1 MPGAVTSLSIAMLD
15 AARVR
20 EVLPMAACIDAMVVA
35 MRGTSDGSIAM
46 PLRTVLPL
54 ADGSGSF
61 LVMPGA
67 VPPRIYGAKLVGL
80 HPGNP
85 AQRRP
90 AVQGF
95 VMLFDHASGAPLAL
109 LDGGEITA
117 LRTAAAS
124 GLATRELARPDAV
137 TLGLLGCGVQ
147 AAAHLEAVRCVR
159 DIREVRVWGRN
170 PASAREFAS
179 RHRAAAS
186 GTRIVA
192 VTAEEAAACDI
203 VCVVTGAQEPVIH
216 GAWLTPGA
224 HVNLVGAYTA
234 TTREADSA
242 LIANARVYVDSRD
255 SAASEAGDLLIPLR
269 EGAIGAGHVVG
280 ELGDVLLGRVPGRGS
295 DREITVYKSLGLVAQ
310 DLVAA
315 ERALQRHRELGG
327 A

>member
-1 MPGAVTSLSIAMLD
+1 
-15 AARVR
+15 
-20 EVLPMAACIDAMVVA
+20 
-35 MRGTSDGSIAM
+35 
-46 PLRTVLPL
+46 
-54 ADGSGSF
+54 
-61 LVMPGA
+61 MPGA

-95 VMLFDHASGAPLAL
+95 VILFDHASGAPLAL
-109 LDGGEITA
+109 LDGAEITA
-117 LRTAAAS
+117 RRTAAAS

-147 AAAHLEAVRCVR
+147 AVAHLEAVRCVR

-170 PASAREFAS
+170 RTSAREFAS
-179 RHRAAAS
+179 RHGAAAS

-192 VTAEEAAACDI
+192 VAAAGEAAACDI
-203 VCVVTGAQEPVIH
+203 VCVVTGAREPVIH

-269 EGAIGAGHVVG
+269 EGAIDAGHVVG
-280 ELGDVLLGRVPGRGS
+280 ELGEVLLGRVPGRGS
-295 DREITVYKSLGLVAQ
+295 DREITVYKSVGLVAQ

-315 ERALQRHRELGG
+315 EHALQRHRELGG